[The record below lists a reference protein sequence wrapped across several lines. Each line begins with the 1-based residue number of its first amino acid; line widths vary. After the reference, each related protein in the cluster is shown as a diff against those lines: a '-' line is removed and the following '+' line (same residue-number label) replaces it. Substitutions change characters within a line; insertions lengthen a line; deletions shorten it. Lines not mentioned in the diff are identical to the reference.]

1 MNNLKEVNFKNCS
14 YYYFHGIIK
23 VEDFDFDNILL
34 DEESYKNILIYDIL
48 YKTLIGVKPMCI
60 KFGKVKG
67 LVEFMMGL
75 DIYYYLVL
83 KNMIPTIGLDIS

>member
-48 YKTLIGVKPMCI
+48 
-60 KFGKVKG
+60 
-67 LVEFMMGL
+67 
-75 DIYYYLVL
+75 
-83 KNMIPTIGLDIS
+83 